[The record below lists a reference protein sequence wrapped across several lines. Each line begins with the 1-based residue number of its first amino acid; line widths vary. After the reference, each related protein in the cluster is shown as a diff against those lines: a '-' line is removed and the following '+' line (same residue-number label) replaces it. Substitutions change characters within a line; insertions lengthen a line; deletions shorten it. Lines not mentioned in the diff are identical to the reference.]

1 MTVSLDR
8 RPGELRT
15 YLRALAQDATPT
27 QVFDLRYTL
36 SEGRMA
42 RRFVSVLQ
50 IGQLARQISELAP
63 TRDVYLGAVLRDSPR
78 AGQAAITGSRLL
90 YIESDDP
97 QTAERLAAFPY
108 RPTMVI
114 ASGSPGHLH
123 LYWRLAELAS
133 PREVEGANRRL
144 AVELGAETACTDVAR
159 LLRPPRTLNHKHSP
173 PAPVR
178 LLTHDATAHWA
189 LPDIL
194 AALPLDPLP
203 RDIKATR
210 LRRPRRDGSSLD
222 RALLE
227 ISAAEYVRVLSNR
240 EPNRAGKV
248 ECPFH
253 QENTPSLQLYPDG
266 TFYCFGASCRNGGTI
281 FDFAAALWGTGT
293 RGEQFRHLRRRLANA
308 FGLSTR
314 SSEARS

>member
-1 MTVSLDR
+1 MTRPADN

-27 QVFDLRYTL
+27 QLFDLRYTL
-36 SEGRMA
+36 SAGRMG

-50 IGQLARQISELAP
+50 IGQLARQIAELAP

-78 AGQAAITGSRLL
+78 AGQAAIAGSRLL
-90 YIESDDP
+90 YVESDDP
-97 QTAERLAAFPY
+97 GTAERLAAFPY
-108 RPTMVI
+108 RPAMVI

-123 LYWRLAELAS
+123 LYWRLTELAS
-133 PREVEGANRRL
+133 PREVESANRRL
-144 AVELGAETACTDVAR
+144 AIELGAETACTDVAR

-173 PAPVR
+173 ATAVR
-178 LLTHDATAHWA
+178 LLAHDATARWA
-189 LPDIL
+189 LADIL

-203 RDIKATR
+203 PEIMAARP
-210 LRRPRRDGSSLD
+210 RRPRRDRSALD
-222 RALLE
+222 RALLD

-253 QENTPSLQLYPDG
+253 KESNPSLQLYPDG
-266 TFYCFGASCRNGGTI
+266 TFYCFGASCRRGGTI
-281 FDFAAALWGTGT
+281 FDFAASLWGMGT
-293 RGEQFRHLRRRLANA
+293 RGEQFRQLRRRLTDT
-308 FGLSTR
+308 FGLSTH
-314 SSEARS
+314 SSKALP